1 VITAHTA
8 GVTDHRYTAL
18 GRAVRDNVER
28 LIPLDPTQNKASLRK
43 QTRVYLQVN
52 LLDFREVLIQYPS
65 QLVLS
70 S

>member
-1 VITAHTA
+1 
-8 GVTDHRYTAL
+8 
-18 GRAVRDNVER
+18 VER